1 MLTQNSYLTHTP
13 KKEHYLVFLFLILL
27 IIISWN
33 YISSLSNSMGSMKEM
48 SMIQNKEWF
57 FSDFL
62 AAFVMWSIM
71 MIAMMLP
78 SAMPMI
84 LVFSAVNKKRSESGK
99 SFVATWI
106 FIFGY
111 VLIWTSFSL
120 IASLFQFILHNLS
133 VISDGLKLMNPF
145 AGGIMLIAA
154 GIYQFTN
161 IKDVCLKNCQSPL
174 SFVLN
179 YWKEG
184 KIGALLM
191 GIKHGFYCIGC
202 CWVLMA
208 LLFVAGIMNLL
219 WIVIIALFIFLEKMI
234 KIKYLSKIAGVLLI
248 LGGIAMILY
257 YRSFF

>member
-1 MLTQNSYLTHTP
+1 MLIQKGSLTDTL

-27 IIISWN
+27 IIISWI
-33 YISSLSNSMGSMKEM
+33 YISNLSNSMGSMKEI

-62 AAFVMWSIM
+62 AAFAMWSIM

-84 LVFSAVNKKRSESGK
+84 LVFSTVNKKRSESGK
-99 SFVATWI
+99 SFVSTWI

-111 VLIWTSFSL
+111 VLIWISFSL
-120 IASLFQFILHNLS
+120 IASLLQFILHNLS
-133 VISDGLKLMNPF
+133 VISDELKLINPF
-145 AGGIMLIAA
+145 ASGIMLIAA
-154 GIYQFTN
+154 GVYQFTN
-161 IKDVCLKNCQSPL
+161 VKDVCLKNCQSPL
-174 SFVLN
+174 SFVLS

-191 GIKHGFYCIGC
+191 GIKHGFYCLGC
-202 CWVLMA
+202 CWILMA

-234 KIKYLSKIAGVLLI
+234 KIKYLSKIAGILLI
-248 LGGIAMILY
+248 LAGIAMILY